1 MLDQDAIQY
10 FKQYFSRRLPQY
22 DWDFLREQVFCQFLV
37 NHWQDITRSKG
48 QFLEKFVEGLSMRDM
63 AVVAGFLGKSPR
75 GAVLIAGDE
84 LGFVR
89 SRYPKA
95 SILCYSE
102 ESVHDAKEAGHPS
115 VQLLQGFTPQQGS
128 YDRIVLLGFMDEL
141 KRRSLVQEIGL
152 YLRKL
157 LEALSPKGRLLVS
170 DRILY
175 QDDFVC
181 QFVALGA
188 EVDTLSRNGQ
198 DDFSLVIAP

>member
-37 NHWQDITRSKG
+37 NNWQEITRSKG
-48 QFLEKFVEGLSMRDM
+48 QFLEKFVESLSMRDM

-89 SRYPKA
+89 SRYSKA
-95 SILCYSE
+95 HILCYSE
-102 ESVHDAKEAGHPS
+102 ESAQDAKEANHS
-115 VQLLQGFTPQQGS
+115 TVYLLKDFTPQQGC

-152 YLRKL
+152 YLRRL

-198 DDFSLVIAP
+198 DDFSLIIAP